1 MVAGIPSSHGSA
13 ARGVLKGTAKVVGPY
28 AKVKYVLLGLGK
40 AKMLGPPV
48 VAAGI
53 AGFLG

>member
-1 MVAGIPSSHGSA
+1 MAGIPSSHGSA